1 MPDQAVAVAR
11 LGPRRRRAI
20 CRAGNEGS
28 DATSRLID
36 TRGRRCG
43 CPVPSREHLRVG
55 RDGPGRRW
63 RSPPRVRT
71 PRRRAAPGSSPR
83 VAQQESG
90 VAPPDR
96 QPFRRVHGGGVGC
109 AGRRPLIG
117 PTRDV
122 PSVDCADC
130 VAAFVAALGLDR
142 AHVAGVSWGG
152 SLAVELYRQHRT
164 VPDTLI
170 VVSACAGWA
179 GSLPAEVVE
188 HWLRLYL
195 RNLELPPDG
204 WTPAVIQTL
213 LTDGATESMVDELT
227 SILSEFHPAAMAVA
241 IRPWLKPTSAT
252 CCRASTFQRLCST
265 AAGPRSQRV
274 LIRRSARHV
283 MAEMRPSLWR
293 DQ

>member
-1 MPDQAVAVAR
+1 MDQVDVGGVR
-11 LGPRRRRAI
+11 LGFERRGEGPPLVLLHGWRSKSREWRRRI
-20 CRAGNEGS
+20 DSPS
-28 DATSRLID
+28 DEFTVVAWD
-36 TRGRRCG
+36 A
-43 CPVPSREHLRVG
+43 P
-55 RDGPGRRW
+55 GPGR
-63 RSPPRVRT
+63 SSGPPET
-71 PRRRAAPGSSPR
+71 
-83 VAQQESG
+83 
-90 VAPPDR
+90 
-96 QPFRRVHGGGVGC
+96 FR
-109 AGRRPLIG
+109 L
-117 PTRDV
+117 
-122 PSVDCADC
+122 SDCADC

-274 LIRRSARHV
+274 LIRRSVRHV

-293 DQ
+293 GQ